1 MQIQDDSA
9 YVLDENPAALLD
21 GAEIEATAHYRC
33 LKIVRLWKQS
43 SSLPRSRRD
52 EMVEEEQRLANLYA
66 ATLFEIGCAFGIE
79 TADELKVRIEAACI
93 LPLGN
98 ARPQNKDSSS
108 LSPAI
113 RQRRPARRL
122 QESERPPWKP
132 SAKSIRPGL
141 LGEPSTTSRT
151 IT

>member
-1 MQIQDDSA
+1 MSAAMQIQDDSA

-79 TADELKVRIEAACI
+79 TADDLNRLRAAGFHAFLI
-93 LPLGN
+93 GESLMRQQDPGKALENLLAAAAERSPLTAGH
-98 ARPQNKDSSS
+98 R
-108 LSPAI
+108 
-113 RQRRPARRL
+113 
-122 QESERPPWKP
+122 
-132 SAKSIRPGL
+132 
-141 LGEPSTTSRT
+141 
-151 IT
+151 